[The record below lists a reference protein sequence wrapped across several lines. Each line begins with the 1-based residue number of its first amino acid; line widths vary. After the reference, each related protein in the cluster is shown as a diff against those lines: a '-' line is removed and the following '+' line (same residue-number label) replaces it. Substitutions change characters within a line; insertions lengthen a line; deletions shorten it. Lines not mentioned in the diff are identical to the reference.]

1 MVKAI
6 DIARLTRPNRI
17 RCRPFLF
24 PARSISSTHSSQGA
38 SSAVATK
45 RDKTY
50 DEESSIPIP
59 LAGRRRAEY
68 EDYELAKELEKTLRL
83 EGGASQKKTRQRNTK
98 LPSLS
103 NPSSFGK
110 DDHDTPRASSSKEKI
125 EVSAQPTKKG
135 KERAID
141 ADIPDRLPEPALRRI
156 TTRNG
161 GGRGIATDDDLP
173 ELLVESGSGPRR
185 LISRRGKE
193 RIDPSGGNHSSEPV
207 LQPTKDAKG
216 LRRNPVG
223 VQMLSP
229 SLHSQLFP
237 GPSLPKPPKSL
248 LDISKRHLKDNSL
261 SPEGAA
267 VLQEINMEMPSLRGA
282 NIRDHFH
289 ALGQNTAEP
298 YLTIAKE
305 FVGVT
310 LPEMPKKWE
319 LGRPGWTK
327 HHSDGRTEVVED
339 LGEEQVVSFD
349 VEVLYK
355 LSPYPVMATAVTPT
369 AWYSW
374 LSPTIF
380 EPPPA
385 EDIIDSSPPW
395 ETRTPQ
401 YHPHDL
407 IPMFKGSEPRVVI
420 GHNVGYDRAR
430 VSEEYSLERTA
441 TRWLDTLSLH
451 VATRGITSVQRPAWM
466 AHRKNQKAKIER
478 EQEHLTALQ
487 EIAEENG
494 DHDMLQ
500 SLEEWGTTNE
510 SEAEALEN
518 RWQDVTSVNSLAEV
532 AALHCGIPVDKS
544 IRDRFGDESVKHASQ
559 IRSELHDLL
568 TYCAKDVK
576 ITHDVYQKVL
586 PLFLESCPHPA
597 TFSGVL
603 SMGNSFL
610 PVDESWQE
618 YLKNAEETY
627 RKMDEGVKKALR
639 ILAEKTKA
647 EGLKEGDPWSE
658 QLDWTPKKARWADDD
673 PAVTEAEAQAPAV
686 VQHEAETP
694 AVDEEGDSV
703 PSWFAQIKE
712 NPSILASNTAQ
723 RHLLPLLLRLSYK
736 GHPVAYS
743 SEHYWCFMVP
753 HDHLTDY
760 IDVHGSPI
768 ELSGS
773 KDKRLEC
780 FEEKCAFFRIAPTG
794 SSRKTKLVGP
804 SIKPLVNKG
813 DLTSPYPEV
822 LKAALASDLT
832 GLAEKLMDCAEELKA
847 LGEDNPWGRQLDWA
861 VSNNQALDTPH
872 APPSFS
878 PSRPKSKSNKVDH
891 GTWPKWYWDLT
902 GPPTRLP
909 AGELDLTCKKSVAPL
924 LLRLQWQGYPLVYS
938 RMHKWLYRMPRDVVH
953 SEGTAMLEV
962 RGTPVKFDNI
972 GPDAV
977 FDEDREHF
985 YFRLPHKDGEGK
997 NVGNPLSKSFVK
1009 AIESGELASAAAE
1022 SGDDVAAKA
1031 ATDATNMNA
1040 FCSYWISSRER
1051 IMDQM
1056 VVYRGDGSSG
1066 MILPQVITM
1075 GTVTRRAV
1083 EATWLTASNAKK
1095 NRVGSELKAMVR
1107 APPGYSIVGADV
1119 DSEEL
1124 WISSVMGDSQFGMH
1138 GATAIGWMTL
1148 EGTKSAGTD
1157 LHSKTASILGISRD
1171 AAKVFN
1177 YSRIYGAGKKHA
1189 VQLLLQG
1196 DSKLTKEAAG
1206 KLADNL
1212 YRATKGSKS
1221 TRSKNLGPAKVS
1233 SLWHGGSESYLFNTL
1248 EAIALDERP
1257 TTPALGCG
1265 VTRALRKTYLEEG
1278 SSYLPSRVNWVVQS
1292 SGVDYLHLLI
1302 VSMEY
1307 LLEKYDIKARYLIS
1321 VHDEVRYLAK
1331 EEDRYRTALAL
1342 QIANAWTRALFCYN
1356 LGMDDMPQGIT
1367 FFSAVDVDHVLRK
1380 EVFLTCETPSHPHC
1394 IPAGES
1400 LDINELLEKTGGGK
1414 LGTPLLEEENEEKD
1428 LAIGRKAPVQLFPD
1442 IQSANHKLF
1451 LEAQANR
1458 RGESAKRWLDQLPAL
1473 LLPASATTTIASSG
1487 SGRQEGQR
1495 KVTGKLG
1502 VKKATFGSTGGKRK
1516 V

>member
-1 MVKAI
+1 MLKAI
-6 DIARLTRPNRI
+6 DIARLTRPSRI
-17 RCRPFLF
+17 RCRPHICTY
-24 PARSISSTHSSQGA
+24 PTPSSGRSISSVFRATRPSEA
-38 SSAVATK
+38 AAVAARRK
-45 RDKTY
+45 AEQL
-50 DEESSIPIP
+50 DEDAPIP
-59 LAGRRRAEY
+59 AIGRHRAEY
-68 EDYELAKELEKTLRL
+68 EDYELALELDKLRSTEKKQPRRRK
-83 EGGASQKKTRQRNTK
+83 AK
-98 LPSLS
+98 LPSLL
-103 NPSSFGK
+103 NPKSFGEEQ
-110 DDHDTPRASSSKEKI
+110 PRASSSKARSEHP
-125 EVSAQPTKKG
+125 VQPSRKG
-135 KERAID
+135 KERAVEVIE
-141 ADIPDRLPEPALRRI
+141 PDVSNSLEI
-156 TTRNG
+156 
-161 GGRGIATDDDLP
+161 
-173 ELLVESGSGPRR
+173 
-185 LISRRGKE
+185 
-193 RIDPSGGNHSSEPV
+193 PV
-207 LQPTKDAKG
+207 LKPVKDHKGRSERHDCQNMRSKRTPVLTRFCAG

-229 SLHSQLFP
+229 SLHAQLFP
-237 GPSLPKPPKSL
+237 GPSLPKPPESL
-248 LDISKRHLKDNSL
+248 LNISQRHLKDNSL

-267 VLQEINMEMPSLRGA
+267 ILPEINFDMPPLQAS

-289 ALGQNTAEP
+289 ALGHETAEP
-298 YLTIAKE
+298 YLSLAKD
-305 FVGVT
+305 FVAAT
-310 LPEMPKKWE
+310 LPEMPQQWE

-327 HHSDGRTEVVED
+327 YHPDGSMEQVED
-339 LGEEQVVSFD
+339 LGDESVVSFD

-355 LSPYPVMATAVTPT
+355 LSSYPVMATAVTPT

-374 LSPTIF
+374 LCPTIF
-380 EPPPA
+380 ETPP
-385 EDIIDSSPPW
+385 EEITDETPPW
-395 ETRTPQ
+395 ETRTHHH
-401 YHPHDL
+401 HPHDL
-407 IPMFKGSEPRVVI
+407 IPLFRGSAPRVVI

-466 AHRKNQKAKIER
+466 AHRKNRKAKIER
-478 EQEHLTALQ
+478 EQESLTALQ

-494 DHDMLQ
+494 DQDMLQ
-500 SLEEWGTTNE
+500 SLQEWGASNE

-544 IRDRFGDESVKHASQ
+544 IRDRFGDESIKHASQ

-597 TFSGVL
+597 SFSGVL

-610 PVDESWQE
+610 PVDESWQD

-639 ILAEKTKA
+639 ILAEKSRA
-647 EGLKEGDPWSE
+647 EGLKRGDPWSE
-658 QLDWTPKKARWADDD
+658 QLDWSPKKARWADKDAAIAED
-673 PAVTEAEAQAPAV
+673 GSSVSTEVDNDQDTAISAPVGLQVQNANIDAEPLPA
-686 VQHEAETP
+686 
-694 AVDEEGDSV
+694 
-703 PSWFAQIKE
+703 WFAQIKAD
-712 NPSILASNTAQ
+712 PSSLASNTAQ
-723 RHLLPLLLRLSYK
+723 RHLLPLLLRSSYK

-753 HDHLTDY
+753 HDHVADY
-760 IDVHGSPI
+760 VDSHGAPI
-768 ELSGS
+768 ELSGP

-780 FEEKCAFFRIAPTG
+780 FEEKFAFFRIAAPG
-794 SSRKTKLVGP
+794 SARKTKLVGP
-804 SIKPLVNKG
+804 SIKPLLVKG
-813 DLTSPYPEV
+813 ELTSPYDDLV
-822 LKAALASDLT
+822 KAVMRSDLT
-832 GLAEKLMDCAEELKA
+832 GFSDDFLRCAEDLRV
-847 LGEDNPWGRQLDWA
+847 LGRDDPWGRQLDWTA
-861 VSNNQALDTPH
+861 VTEGAQLYGIVRMLTEFRAVTHSPGTHPSF
-872 APPSFS
+872 APPK
-878 PSRPKSKSNKVDH
+878 PRAKSNKVDH

-902 GPPTRLP
+902 GPPSRLP
-909 AGELDLTCKKSVAPL
+909 IGELDLTCKKSVAPL
-924 LLRLQWQGYPLVYS
+924 LLRLQWQNYPLIYS
-938 RMHKWLYRMPRDVVH
+938 REHKWLYCMPKHVVEA
-953 SEGTAMLEV
+953 EGTPMLDV
-962 RGTPVKFDNI
+962 RGTPVSFEKD
-972 GPDAV
+972 GPDAMYA
-977 FDEDREHF
+977 DDSRHY

-1009 AIESGELASAAAE
+1009 SIESGELASAAAE

-1056 VVYRGDGSSG
+1056 VVYRDRSAG

-1124 WISSVMGDSQFGMH
+1124 WISSVIGDSQFGMH

-1148 EGTKSAGTD
+1148 EGTKLAGTD

-1212 YRATKGSKS
+1212 YRATKGAKS
-1221 TRSKNLGPAKVS
+1221 VRSKQLGPANIS

-1248 EAIALDERP
+1248 EAIALDDRP

-1265 VTRALRKTYLEEG
+1265 VTRALRKSYLEEG

-1307 LLEKYDIKARYLIS
+1307 LLKRYDIQARYLIS

-1356 LGMDDMPQGIT
+1356 LGIDDMPQGIA

-1380 EVFLTCETPSHPHC
+1380 EVFLTCETPSHPKC

-1400 LDINELLEKTGGGK
+1400 LDINEILKKTSGGN
-1414 LGTPLLEEENEEKD
+1414 LGTPTDDLERGGMGEIP
-1428 LAIGRKAPVQLFPD
+1428 LSPAPVRLFPD
-1442 IQSANHKLF
+1442 IQSMNHKIF
-1451 LEAQANR
+1451 LEAQANKA
-1458 RGESAKRWLDQLPAL
+1458 GVAAKRWLDSLPQLQG
-1473 LLPASATTTIASSG
+1473 SIAESVTSQHPQGPRGGYG
-1487 SGRQEGQR
+1487 SKQIVR
-1495 KVTGKLG
+1495 KG
-1502 VKKATFGSTGGKRK
+1502 VMRRAGVSGKR
-1516 V
+1516 